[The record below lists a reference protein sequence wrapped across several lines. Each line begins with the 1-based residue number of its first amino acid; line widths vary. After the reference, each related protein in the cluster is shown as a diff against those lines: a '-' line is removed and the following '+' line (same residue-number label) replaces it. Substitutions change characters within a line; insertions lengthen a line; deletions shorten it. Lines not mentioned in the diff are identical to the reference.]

1 MELVVRKTDLLR
13 ELQLF
18 QGIVERKNTIPIL
31 ANVLLEANG
40 SEVKML
46 ATDLEV
52 GLRSKC
58 PATVSKS
65 GSLTLPAKKL
75 YEIVKALP
83 ETDVRIEEDKGGVK
97 VAADRF
103 DSRMQT
109 LPREDFPSLPEASG
123 TMNATLPRE
132 ALRQMI
138 SKTQFAITGEDTRYF
153 LNGALFLLRPESLG
167 LVSTDGHRLAHI
179 TVSRDTSQDDPNK
192 KSAKTAKVDGDE
204 VRVILPRKTLLELGR
219 LLAEGGDG
227 DIQYERGE
235 NHLFFGVGER
245 LLISRMIDGQ
255 FPAFERVIPKN
266 NDKHVEFD
274 RDRLTS
280 AVKRVALLSNE
291 RSRAVKFQ
299 IDKGQGRDCL
309 EQSGVRRGEGNPDGG
324 LRGGARHH
332 LLQRAVCARLPCR
345 RRNRHGVARLQGRDE
360 PGGPQAGRRRGLRL
374 HVRDHANENLKSGNL
389 EIWKSK
395 FPSSTFPHFQI
406 FTFPNSE

>member
-40 SEVKML
+40 TEVRML

-58 PATVSKS
+58 TATVAKS

-75 YEIVKALP
+75 YEIIKALP

-109 LPREDFPSLPEASG
+109 LPREDFPTLPEAPG
-123 TMNATLPRE
+123 AATAASASLPRA

-153 LNGALFLLRPESLG
+153 LNGALFILRPDSLG

-179 TVSRDTSQDDPNK
+179 TVTREKVTGAKDDEN
-192 KSAKTAKVDGDE
+192 
-204 VRVILPRKTLLELGR
+204 RVILPRKTLLELGR
-219 LLAEGGDG
+219 LLVEDGDG
-227 DIQYERGE
+227 DIGYERGE
-235 NHLFFGVGER
+235 NHLFFTVGDR

-299 IDKGQGRDCL
+299 IDKGKVEIASSSPEFGEAKEALMVDYAAAPVTICFNAQYVLDFLSVVETDTVSLDFKDEMSQAVLKPLG
-309 EQSGVRRGEGNPDGG
+309 GEGYDYTYVIMPM
-324 LRGGARHH
+324 R
-332 LLQRAVCARLPCR
+332 
-345 RRNRHGVARLQGRDE
+345 
-360 PGGPQAGRRRGLRL
+360 
-374 HVRDHANENLKSGNL
+374 
-389 EIWKSK
+389 I
-395 FPSSTFPHFQI
+395 
-406 FTFPNSE
+406 

>member
-1 MELVVRKTDLLR
+1 MELVVRKSDLLR

-40 SEVKML
+40 AEMRML

-58 PATVSKS
+58 TANVSKG

-109 LPREDFPSLPEASG
+109 LPREDFPTLPDASG
-123 TMNATLPRE
+123 TVSAALPRDVV
-132 ALRQMI
+132 RQMV

-153 LNGALFLLRPESLG
+153 LNGALFILRPDSMG

-179 TVSRDTSQDDPNK
+179 TVPRDK
-192 KSAKTAKVDGDE
+192 AKAKASKGGDE
-204 VRVILPRKTLLELGR
+204 ENRVILPRKTLLELGR
-219 LLAEGGDG
+219 LLVEGGEG

-235 NHLFFGVGER
+235 NHLFFGVSDR

-299 IDKGQGRDCL
+299 IDKGKVEIASSSPEFGEAKEALMVDYAAAPVTICFNAQYVLDFL
-309 EQSGVRRGEGNPDGG
+309 GVVETDTVSLDFKDEMSQAVLKPVGAEGYEYTYVIMPM
-324 LRGGARHH
+324 R
-332 LLQRAVCARLPCR
+332 
-345 RRNRHGVARLQGRDE
+345 
-360 PGGPQAGRRRGLRL
+360 
-374 HVRDHANENLKSGNL
+374 
-389 EIWKSK
+389 I
-395 FPSSTFPHFQI
+395 
-406 FTFPNSE
+406 